1 MAAGKSHGETCPQG
15 FQYAL
20 IGHVGAT
27 PAQRGTMTPLM
38 RPLYHVADLKRLIN
52 PGIVAV
58 VGASETRG
66 SFGERTL
73 SNMAAFTGKVFAI
86 NPKYQTL
93 LGRPCVPSLADMPDS
108 PDCVVLCVARPM
120 VEGMIESAASV
131 QAGGVVVYA
140 SGFAETAKPDRVEA
154 QQRLVELAHHSGVR
168 VVGPNCVGLANT
180 RSGAGLN
187 FMPDYAGMGHRR
199 GPIGIVS
206 QSGALGYTVLQGM
219 QRGIGFSHY
228 LAAGNSCD
236 VDVCDFISYLA
247 EDDDTKAI
255 ICLLEGVK
263 DGAHFLEA
271 ARKARD
277 AGKPLIVY
285 KTGNSETSSKAAMS
299 HTGTMVGSAV
309 AYRTAFEDSGAI
321 AIDDLEAVLET
332 ASFFAK
338 TGAPTRGRG
347 VGILSTSG
355 GAAVICADKAEVHS
369 VELPALE
376 AKTAG
381 ALHEVVPD
389 FGSVANPSDLTAEVL
404 KTSETFGFCLDAFLN
419 DSNFSAL
426 VMPMIFAHASSSGA
440 RAPTIAEAA
449 ARTDRPLAVVW
460 MNEWY
465 QGPGSELLDAD
476 AKVCMFRSA
485 DRCFATLRAWFD
497 WHEGRG
503 RGHARSDRRSAPA
516 AEQAA
521 RAILSDARGRG
532 ATLSETD
539 SKRVLACYGI
549 AIPQEILARDPE
561 HAALAADRI
570 GCPVAVK
577 IVSPDILHKTEAGGV
592 RLGLSTPG
600 NAREAARNIL
610 ASAFRYAPEAKID
623 GISVQQMA
631 SPGVEMVLGI
641 KNDRQ
646 FGPLIATGLGG
657 IMVELLGDTAV
668 RLAPVDDQAARG
680 MLASLKGYTLLT
692 GFRGKPGL
700 DIDRLIDIICR
711 LSELA
716 DDLRDVVDQID
727 VNPVIVSSSG
737 AMATDALIV
746 CR

>member
-1 MAAGKSHGETCPQG
+1 
-15 FQYAL
+15 
-20 IGHVGAT
+20 
-27 PAQRGTMTPLM
+27 MTHST
-38 RPLYHVADLKRLIN
+38 RSLYSAADLTRLIN
-52 PGIVAV
+52 PGVVAV

-73 SNMAAFTGKVFAI
+73 SNMSAFSGKVFAI

-93 LGRPCVPSLADMPDS
+93 LGRPCVPSLADMPES

-120 VEGMIESAASV
+120 VEGMIEGAAAV
-131 QAGGVVVYA
+131 KAGGVIVYA
-140 SGFAETAKPDRVEA
+140 SGFAETAKPDRIEA
-154 QQRLVELAHHSGVR
+154 QQRVVELAHRTGVR

-187 FMPDYAGMGHRR
+187 FMPDYAGMGHKR

-219 QRGIGFSHY
+219 ERGIGFSHY

-255 ICLLEGVK
+255 VCLLEGVK
-263 DGAHFLEA
+263 SGGRFLTA

-277 AGKPLIVY
+277 AGKALIVY

-309 AYRTAFEDSGAI
+309 AYQTAIADTGAI

-338 TGAPTRGRG
+338 TKAPSNGRG

-355 GAAVICADKAEVHS
+355 GAAVICADKAEQHGVP
-369 VELPALE
+369 LPALE
-376 AKTAG
+376 ARTAS
-381 ALHEVVPD
+381 ALKEVVPD

-419 DSNFSAL
+419 DSGFSAL
-426 VMPMIFAHASSSGA
+426 VMPMIFAHSSSSGA
-440 RAPTIAEAA
+440 RAPTIVEAA

-476 AKVCMFRSA
+476 PKVCMFRSA
-485 DRCFATLRAWFD
+485 DRCFATLRAWLD
-497 WHEGRG
+497 WHEYRG
-503 RGHARSDRRSAPA
+503 RQADAERRLAVSAEP
-516 AEQAA
+516 AA
-521 RAILSDARGRG
+521 RAILSDAKRRGT
-532 ATLSETD
+532 TLSETE

-549 AIPQEILARDPE
+549 ATPKEILAGDPE
-561 HAALAADRI
+561 EAASASRQI
-570 GCPVAVK
+570 GGPVAIK

-592 RLGLSTPG
+592 RLGLSTPEDV
-600 NAREAARNIL
+600 RKAAEDIQ
-610 ASAFRYAPEAKID
+610 ASALRYAPQARID
-623 GISVQQMA
+623 GISVQQMVP
-631 SPGVEMVLGI
+631 PGVEIALGV

-646 FGPLIATGLGG
+646 FGPLIAAGLGG

-668 RLAPVDDQAARG
+668 RLAPVNGQTARA
-680 MLASLKGYTLLT
+680 MLASLKGRALLT
-692 GFRGKPGL
+692 GFRGKPGV
-700 DIDRLIDIICR
+700 DIDGLVDTICR

-716 DDLRDVVDQID
+716 HDLRDIVDQID
-727 VNPVIVSSSG
+727 INPVIAG
-737 AMATDALIV
+737 AGGVMAADALIV

>member
-1 MAAGKSHGETCPQG
+1 
-15 FQYAL
+15 
-20 IGHVGAT
+20 
-27 PAQRGTMTPLM
+27 MTSSM
-38 RPLYHVADLKRLIN
+38 RPLYNATDLKRLIDPN
-52 PGIVAV
+52 VVAV

-73 SNMAAFTGKVFAI
+73 SNMSAFSGKVFAV

-93 LGRPCVPSLADMPDS
+93 LGRPCVPSLADMPER
-108 PDCVVLCVARPM
+108 PDCVVLCVARQM
-120 VEGMIESAASV
+120 VESMIEAAAAAG
-131 QAGGVVVYA
+131 AGGVVVYA
-140 SGFAETAKPDRVEA
+140 SGFAETAKPDRIEA
-154 QQRLVELAHHSGVR
+154 QQRLIEVAHRTGVR

-219 QRGIGFSHY
+219 ERGIGFSHY

-247 EDDDTKAI
+247 ENDDTRSI
-255 ICLLEGVK
+255 VCLLEGVK
-263 DGAHFLEA
+263 DGDRFLSA

-277 AGKPLIVY
+277 ASKALIVY

-299 HTGTMVGSAV
+299 HTGTMVGSVV
-309 AYRTAFEDSGAI
+309 AYQAALAEVGAI
-321 AIDDLEAVLET
+321 ALDNLEAVLET

-338 TGAPTRGRG
+338 AGSPTRGRG

-355 GAAVICADKAEVHS
+355 GAAVICADKAEAHGVP
-369 VELPALE
+369 LPPLE
-376 AKTAG
+376 TRTAN

-419 DSNFSAL
+419 DSGFSAL

-440 RAPTIAEAA
+440 RAPTIVEAA

-476 AKVCMFRSA
+476 PKVCMFRSA
-485 DRCFATLRAWFD
+485 DRCFAALKAWFD
-497 WHEGRG
+497 WHEHRASH
-503 RGHARSDRRSAPA
+503 RTPAPRRSSPS
-516 AEQAA
+516 AELAA
-521 RAILSDARGRG
+521 RAILASAKAGG
-532 ATLSETD
+532 AALSETC
-539 SKRVLACYGI
+539 SKRVLDCYGI
-549 AIPQEILARDPE
+549 AIPREILASDPE
-561 HAALAADRI
+561 QAVRASREIGGAVAL
-570 GCPVAVK
+570 K
-577 IVSPDILHKTEAGGV
+577 IVSPDILHKTEAGGIK
-592 RLGLSTPG
+592 LGLSAPQDVS
-600 NAREAARNIL
+600 AAAPDIL
-610 ASAFRYAPEAKID
+610 ASARRYAPEARID
-623 GISVQQMA
+623 GVSVQQMVP
-631 SPGVEMVLGI
+631 PGIEIVLGV

-646 FGPLIATGLGG
+646 FGPLVAAGLGG
-657 IMVELLGDTAV
+657 IMVELLGDTQV
-668 RLAPVDDQAARG
+668 RLAPIDDQAARA
-680 MLASLKGYTLLT
+680 MLASLRGHALLT
-692 GFRGKPGL
+692 GFRGKPGI
-700 DIDRLIDIICR
+700 DIDGLVDIICR

-716 DDLRDVVDQID
+716 RDLRDVIDQID
-727 VNPVIVSSSG
+727 VNPVIASADG
-737 AMATDALIV
+737 AIAADALIV

>member
-1 MAAGKSHGETCPQG
+1 
-15 FQYAL
+15 
-20 IGHVGAT
+20 
-27 PAQRGTMTPLM
+27 MTHST
-38 RPLYHVADLKRLIN
+38 RSLYSAADLTRLIN
-52 PGIVAV
+52 PGVVAV

-73 SNMAAFTGKVFAI
+73 SNMSAFSGKVFAI

-93 LGRPCVPSLADMPDS
+93 LGRPCVPSLADMPES

-120 VEGMIESAASV
+120 VEGMIEGAAAV
-131 QAGGVVVYA
+131 KAGGVIVYA
-140 SGFAETAKPDRVEA
+140 SGFAETAKPDRIEA
-154 QQRLVELAHHSGVR
+154 QQRVVELAHRTGVR

-187 FMPDYAGMGHRR
+187 FMPDYAGMGHKR

-219 QRGIGFSHY
+219 ERGIGFSHY

-247 EDDDTKAI
+247 EDDETKAI
-255 ICLLEGVK
+255 VCLLEGVK
-263 DGAHFLEA
+263 SGGRFLTA

-277 AGKPLIVY
+277 AGKALIVY

-309 AYRTAFEDSGAI
+309 AYQTAIADTGAI

-338 TGAPTRGRG
+338 TKAPSNGRG

-355 GAAVICADKAEVHS
+355 GAAVICADKAEQHGVL
-369 VELPALE
+369 LPALE
-376 AKTAG
+376 ASTAS
-381 ALHEVVPD
+381 ALKQVVPD

-419 DSNFSAL
+419 DSGFSAL
-426 VMPMIFAHASSSGA
+426 VMPMIFAHSSSSGA
-440 RAPTIAEAA
+440 RAPTIVEAA

-476 AKVCMFRSA
+476 PKVCMFRSA
-485 DRCFATLRAWFD
+485 DRCFATLRAWLD
-497 WHEGRG
+497 WHEYRG
-503 RGHARSDRRSAPA
+503 RQADAERRSAVS
-516 AEQAA
+516 AEPAA
-521 RAILSDARGRG
+521 RAILSDAKRRGT
-532 ATLSETD
+532 TLSETE
-539 SKRVLACYGI
+539 SKRILACYGI
-549 AIPQEILARDPE
+549 ATPKEILARDPE
-561 HAALAADRI
+561 EAASASRRI
-570 GCPVAVK
+570 GGPVAVK

-592 RLGLSTPG
+592 RLGLSTPEDV
-600 NAREAARNIL
+600 RKAAEDIQ
-610 ASAFRYAPEAKID
+610 ASALRYAPQARID
-623 GISVQQMA
+623 GISVQQMVP
-631 SPGVEMVLGI
+631 PGVEIVLGV

-646 FGPLIATGLGG
+646 FGPLIAAGLGG

-668 RLAPVDDQAARG
+668 RLAPVNDQTARA
-680 MLASLKGYTLLT
+680 MLASLKGRALLT
-692 GFRGKPGL
+692 GFRGKPGV
-700 DIDRLIDIICR
+700 DIDGLVDTICR

-716 DDLRDVVDQID
+716 HDLRDVVDQID
-727 VNPVIVSSSG
+727 INPVIAG
-737 AMATDALIV
+737 ASRVMAADALIV

>member
-1 MAAGKSHGETCPQG
+1 MADPTTRA
-15 FQYAL
+15 
-20 IGHVGAT
+20 
-27 PAQRGTMTPLM
+27 
-38 RPLYHVADLKRLIN
+38 LYHHDDLRRLID
-52 PGIVAV
+52 PKIVAV

-86 NPKYQTL
+86 NPKYQSL
-93 LGRPCVPSLADMPDS
+93 LGRPCVPSLAEMPER
-108 PDCVVLCVARPM
+108 PDCVVLCVARTM
-120 VEGMIESAASV
+120 VEGMIESAAAAG
-131 QAGGVVVYA
+131 AGGVIVYA

-154 QQRLVELAHHSGVR
+154 QQRLIELAHRTGVR

-180 RSGAGLN
+180 GSGAGLN

-219 QRGIGFSHY
+219 ERGIGFSHY

-247 EDDDTKAI
+247 EDDDTRAI
-255 ICLLEGVK
+255 VCLLEGVK
-263 DGAHFLEA
+263 DGERFLQA

-277 AGKPLIVY
+277 AGKALIVY

-309 AYRTAFEDSGAI
+309 AYRTAFEDAGAI
-321 AIDDLEAVLET
+321 AVDDLEAVLET
-332 ASFFAK
+332 ACFMAK
-338 TGAPTRGRG
+338 TRAPTRGRG

-355 GAAVICADKAEVHS
+355 GAAVICADKAEAHGVP
-369 VELPALE
+369 LPALE
-376 AKTAG
+376 AKTAS

-419 DSNFSAL
+419 DSSFSAL

-440 RAPTIAEAA
+440 RAPTIVEAA
-449 ARTDRPLAVVW
+449 GRTDRPLAVVW

-465 QGPGSELLDAD
+465 QGPGSDVLDAD
-476 AKVCMFRSA
+476 PRVCMFRSA

-497 WHEGRG
+497 WHEGR
-503 RGHARSDRRSAPA
+503 ARRQTEAGRRSPLS
-516 AEQAA
+516 AEPAA
-521 RAILSDARGRG
+521 RAILSEARGHG
-532 ATLSETD
+532 AALSETD
-539 SKRVLACYGI
+539 SKRILACYGI
-549 AIPQEILARDPE
+549 PIPQEILARDPE
-561 HAALAADRI
+561 QAVLAANRI
-570 GCPVAVK
+570 GGPVAIK

-592 RLGLSTPG
+592 QLGLSTPE
-600 NAREAARNIL
+600 NVRDAAHNIL
-610 ASAFRYAPEAKID
+610 ASARRYAPEARID

-631 SPGVEMVLGI
+631 PSGVEIVLGV

-646 FGPLIATGLGG
+646 FGPLMAAGLGG

-668 RLAPVDDQAARG
+668 RLAPVNEETARA
-680 MLASLKGYTLLT
+680 MLGSLKGHALLS
-692 GFRGKPGL
+692 GFRGKPGV
-700 DIDRLIDIICR
+700 DIDGLVDTICR

-716 DDLRDVVDQID
+716 HDLRDVVDQID
-727 VNPVIVSSSG
+727 INPVIVSASG
-737 AMATDALIV
+737 VMAADALIV

>member
-1 MAAGKSHGETCPQG
+1 
-15 FQYAL
+15 
-20 IGHVGAT
+20 
-27 PAQRGTMTPLM
+27 MTSLM
-38 RPLYHVADLKRLIN
+38 RPLYHAADLKRLIN

-86 NPKYQTL
+86 NPKYQSL
-93 LGRPCVPSLADMPDS
+93 LGHPCVPSLADMPES

-120 VEGMIESAASV
+120 VEGMIERAAAV
-131 QAGGVVVYA
+131 KAGGVVVYA
-140 SGFAETAKPDRVEA
+140 SGFAETAKPDRIEA
-154 QQRLVELAHHSGVR
+154 QQRVVELAHRSGVR

-263 DGAHFLEA
+263 DGNHFLEA

-277 AGKPLIVY
+277 AGKALIVY

-338 TGAPTRGRG
+338 TGAPTCGRG

-355 GAAVICADKAEVHS
+355 GAAVICADKAEAHG

-376 AKTAG
+376 AKTAS
-381 ALHEVVPD
+381 ALYEVVPD

-419 DSNFSAL
+419 DSSFSAL

-440 RAPTIAEAA
+440 RAPTIVEAA
-449 ARTDRPLAVVW
+449 ARTGRPLAVVW

-465 QGPGSELLDAD
+465 QGPGSDLLDAD
-476 AKVCMFRSA
+476 ANVCMFRSA

-497 WHEGRG
+497 WHDGR
-503 RGHARSDRRSAPA
+503 DRRQPEANRRSPVSAT
-516 AEQAA
+516 QAA
-521 RAILSDARGRG
+521 RAILFEARGRG
-532 ATLSETD
+532 PALCETD
-539 SKRVLACYGI
+539 SKRILTCYGI
-549 AIPQEILARDPE
+549 AIPREIVAHDPE
-561 HAALAADRI
+561 QAALAAGKI
-570 GCPVAVK
+570 GGPVAVK

-592 RLGLSTPG
+592 RLGVSTPDD
-600 NAREAARNIL
+600 AREAARNIL
-610 ASAFRYAPEAKID
+610 ASAASYAPQARID

-631 SPGVEMVLGI
+631 PAGVALVLGV

-646 FGPLIATGLGG
+646 FGPLVAAGLGG
-657 IMVELLGDTAV
+657 IMVELLSDTAV
-668 RLAPVDDQAARG
+668 RLAPVGDQTARA
-680 MLASLKGYTLLT
+680 MLASLKGQALLT
-692 GFRGKPGL
+692 GFRGKPGVDVDGL
-700 DIDRLIDIICR
+700 VDTICR

-716 DDLRDVVDQID
+716 HDLSDVIDQID
-727 VNPVIVSSSG
+727 INPVIAG
-737 AMATDALIV
+737 AGGVMAADALIV

>member
-1 MAAGKSHGETCPQG
+1 
-15 FQYAL
+15 
-20 IGHVGAT
+20 
-27 PAQRGTMTPLM
+27 
-38 RPLYHVADLKRLIN
+38 
-52 PGIVAV
+52 
-58 VGASETRG
+58 
-66 SFGERTL
+66 
-73 SNMAAFTGKVFAI
+73 
-86 NPKYQTL
+86 
-93 LGRPCVPSLADMPDS
+93 
-108 PDCVVLCVARPM
+108 
-120 VEGMIESAASV
+120 
-131 QAGGVVVYA
+131 
-140 SGFAETAKPDRVEA
+140 
-154 QQRLVELAHHSGVR
+154 VELAHRSGVR

-263 DGAHFLEA
+263 DGNHFLEA

-277 AGKPLIVY
+277 AGKALIVY

-338 TGAPTRGRG
+338 TGAPTCGRG

-355 GAAVICADKAEVHS
+355 GAAVICADKAEAHG

-376 AKTAG
+376 AKTAS
-381 ALHEVVPD
+381 ALYEVVPD

-419 DSNFSAL
+419 DSSFSAL

-440 RAPTIAEAA
+440 RAPTIVEAA
-449 ARTDRPLAVVW
+449 ARTGRPLAVVW

-465 QGPGSELLDAD
+465 QGPGSDLLDAD
-476 AKVCMFRSA
+476 ANVCMFRSA

-497 WHEGRG
+497 WHDGR
-503 RGHARSDRRSAPA
+503 DRRQPEANRRSPVSAT
-516 AEQAA
+516 QAA
-521 RAILSDARGRG
+521 RAILFEARGRG
-532 ATLSETD
+532 PALCETD
-539 SKRVLACYGI
+539 SKRILTCYGI
-549 AIPQEILARDPE
+549 AIPREIVAHDPE
-561 HAALAADRI
+561 QAALAAGKI
-570 GCPVAVK
+570 GGPVAVK

-592 RLGLSTPG
+592 RLGVSTPDD
-600 NAREAARNIL
+600 AREAARNIL
-610 ASAFRYAPEAKID
+610 ASAASYAPQARID

-631 SPGVEMVLGI
+631 PAGVEIVLGV

-646 FGPLIATGLGG
+646 FGPLVAAGLGG
-657 IMVELLGDTAV
+657 IMVELLSDTAV
-668 RLAPVDDQAARG
+668 RLAPVGDQTARA
-680 MLASLKGYTLLT
+680 MLASLKGQALLT
-692 GFRGKPGL
+692 GFRGKPGVDVDGL
-700 DIDRLIDIICR
+700 VDTICR

-716 DDLRDVVDQID
+716 HDLKDVIDQID
-727 VNPVIVSSSG
+727 VNPVIAGPGGV
-737 AMATDALIV
+737 MAADALIV

>member
-1 MAAGKSHGETCPQG
+1 
-15 FQYAL
+15 
-20 IGHVGAT
+20 
-27 PAQRGTMTPLM
+27 MTSST
-38 RPLYHVADLKRLIN
+38 RPLYSAADLTRLIN
-52 PGIVAV
+52 PKIVAV

-73 SNMAAFTGKVFAI
+73 SNMSAFTGKVFAI

-93 LGRPCVPSLADMPDS
+93 LGRPCVPSLAEMPDS

-120 VEGMIESAASV
+120 VEGMIEAAGAV
-131 QAGGVVVYA
+131 RAGGVVVYA

-154 QQRLVELAHHSGVR
+154 QQRLIEVAHRTGVR

-219 QRGIGFSHY
+219 ERGIGFSHY

-255 ICLLEGVK
+255 VCLLEGVK
-263 DGAHFLEA
+263 DGGRFLGA

-277 AGKPLIVY
+277 AGKALIVY
-285 KTGNSETSSKAAMS
+285 KTGNSETSSHAAMS
-299 HTGTMVGSAV
+299 HTGTMVGSVV
-309 AYRTAFEDSGAI
+309 AYQTAIRDAGAI
-321 AIDDLEAVLET
+321 AIDNLEGVLET

-338 TGAPTRGRG
+338 TKAPASGRG

-355 GAAVICADKAEVHS
+355 GAAVICADKAEAHGVA
-369 VELPALE
+369 LPALE
-376 AKTAG
+376 AKTAT
-381 ALHEVVPD
+381 ALREVVPD

-404 KTSETFGFCLDAFLN
+404 KTSETFGFCLDAFMN
-419 DSNFSAL
+419 DAGFSAL

-440 RAPTIAEAA
+440 RAPTIIEAA

-476 AKVCMFRSA
+476 PKVCMFRSA

-497 WHEGRG
+497 WHAHRPHQQEQS
-503 RGHARSDRRSAPA
+503 ARKSLPSAEPA
-516 AEQAA
+516 ARVILEEA
-521 RAILSDARGRG
+521 RRRGT
-532 ATLSETD
+532 ALSEMD
-539 SKRVLACYGI
+539 SKRILACYGI
-549 AIPQEILARDPE
+549 ATPREILARD
-561 HAALAADRI
+561 AAEAEVAAGRI
-570 GCPVAVK
+570 GGTLAVK

-592 RLGLSTPG
+592 RLGLSGPDDV
-600 NAREAARNIL
+600 RQAAKDIL
-610 ASAFRYAPEAKID
+610 ASAARYAPQARID
-623 GISVQQMA
+623 GISVQQMVA
-631 SPGVEMVLGI
+631 PGVEIVLGI

-646 FGPLIATGLGG
+646 FGPLIAAGLGG

-668 RLAPVDDQAARG
+668 RLAPVSAPVARD
-680 MLASLKGYTLLT
+680 MLASLKGRALLT
-692 GFRGKPGL
+692 GFRGKPGVDMSAL
-700 DIDRLIDIICR
+700 VDIICR

-716 DDLRDVVDQID
+716 HDLHDLIDQID
-727 VNPVIVSSSG
+727 VNPVIASNSG
-737 AMATDALIV
+737 VVAADALIV

>member
-1 MAAGKSHGETCPQG
+1 
-15 FQYAL
+15 
-20 IGHVGAT
+20 
-27 PAQRGTMTPLM
+27 MTPST
-38 RPLYHVADLKRLIN
+38 RPLYNAADLERLIN
-52 PGIVAV
+52 PKVVAV

-93 LGRPCVPSLADMPDS
+93 LGRPCVPSLAEMPES

-120 VEGMIESAASV
+120 VEGMIEAAAAV
-131 QAGGVVVYA
+131 RAGGVVVYA
-140 SGFAETAKPDRVEA
+140 SGFAETAKPDRIEA
-154 QQRLVELAHHSGVR
+154 QQRVVELAQRTGVR

-219 QRGIGFSHY
+219 ERGVGFSHY

-255 ICLLEGVK
+255 VCLLEGVK
-263 DGAHFLEA
+263 DGDRFLGA

-277 AGKPLIVY
+277 AGKALIVY

-299 HTGTMVGSAV
+299 HTGTMVGSVV
-309 AYRTAFEDSGAI
+309 AYQTAIRDAGAI
-321 AIDDLEAVLET
+321 AVDNLEAVLET

-338 TGAPTRGRG
+338 TKAPANGRG

-355 GAAVICADKAEVHS
+355 GAAVICADKAEAHGVP
-369 VELPALE
+369 LPGLE
-376 AKTAG
+376 AKTST
-381 ALHEVVPD
+381 ALHQVVPD

-404 KTSETFGFCLDAFLN
+404 KTSETFGFCLDAFMN
-419 DSNFSAL
+419 DSSFSAL

-440 RAPTIAEAA
+440 RAPTIVEAA

-476 AKVCMFRSA
+476 PKVCMFRSA
-485 DRCFATLRAWFD
+485 DRCFATLRTWFD
-497 WHEGRG
+497 WHEL
-503 RGHARSDRRSAPA
+503 RSRPQEKGTRKSPASA
-516 AEQAA
+516 ERAA
-521 RAILSDARGRG
+521 RVILDEARGRG
-532 ATLSETD
+532 TTLSEMD
-539 SKRVLACYGI
+539 SKRILACYGI
-549 AIPQEILARDPE
+549 ATPKEILARDPAE
-561 HAALAADRI
+561 AAAAAGRI
-570 GCPVAVK
+570 GGGVAVK

-592 RLGLSTPG
+592 RLELSG
-600 NAREAARNIL
+600 ANDVRRAAEDIL
-610 ASAFRYAPEAKID
+610 ASATRYAPLARID
-623 GISVQQMA
+623 GISVQQMVP
-631 SPGVEMVLGI
+631 SGVEIVLGV

-646 FGPLIATGLGG
+646 FGPLIAAGLGG
-657 IMVELLGDTAV
+657 IMVELLGDTTV
-668 RLAPVDDQAARG
+668 RLAAVDDRIARE
-680 MLASLKGYTLLT
+680 MLASLKGRALLT
-692 GFRGKPGL
+692 GFRGKPGVDVEAL
-700 DIDRLIDIICR
+700 VDTICR

-716 DDLRDVVDQID
+716 HDLRDVVDQID
-727 VNPVIVSSSG
+727 INPVIASNGGVI
-737 AMATDALIV
+737 AADALIV

>member
-1 MAAGKSHGETCPQG
+1 MQ
-15 FQYAL
+15 L
-20 IGHVGAT
+20 
-27 PAQRGTMTPLM
+27 QRGKMTPST
-38 RPLYHVADLKRLIN
+38 RPLYGAADLKRLID
-52 PGIVAV
+52 PKIVAV

-73 SNMAAFTGKVFAI
+73 SNMSAFAGKVFAI
-86 NPKYQTL
+86 NPKYQSL
-93 LGRPCVPSLADMPDS
+93 LGRPCVPSLADMPES

-120 VEGMIESAASV
+120 VEGMIEAAAAAG
-131 QAGGVVVYA
+131 AGGVIVYA

-154 QQRLVELAHHSGVR
+154 QQRVVDRARRSGVR

-219 QRGIGFSHY
+219 ERGIGFSHY

-247 EDDDTKAI
+247 ENDDTKAI

-263 DGAHFLEA
+263 DGDRFLGA
-271 ARKARD
+271 ARRARD
-277 AGKPLIVY
+277 AGKALIVY

-299 HTGTMVGSAV
+299 HTGTMVGSVV
-309 AYRTAFEDSGAI
+309 AYQTAFEDAGAI
-321 AIDDLEAVLET
+321 ALDDLEAVLET
-332 ASFFAK
+332 ACFMAK
-338 TGAPTRGRG
+338 TKSPSSGRG
-347 VGILSTSG
+347 IGILSTSG
-355 GAAVICADKAEVHS
+355 GAAVICADKAEQHGIP
-369 VELPALE
+369 LPALE
-376 AKTAG
+376 PRTAS

-419 DSNFSAL
+419 DSSFSAL

-440 RAPTIAEAA
+440 RAPTIVEAA

-476 AKVCMFRSA
+476 PKVCMFRSA

-497 WHEGRG
+497 WHERRG
-503 RGHARSDRRSAPA
+503 RRKSEPQRRSPPS

-521 RAILSDARGRG
+521 RAILAG
-532 ATLSETD
+532 AMSRATALSETD

-549 AIPQEILARDPE
+549 AIPQEILAPDPGQ
-561 HAALAADRI
+561 AALASSRI
-570 GCPVAVK
+570 GGQVAIK

-592 RLGLSTPG
+592 RLGLSTSDDV
-600 NAREAARNIL
+600 RKAAEDIL
-610 ASAFRYAPEAKID
+610 ASALRYAPRARID
-623 GISVQQMA
+623 GISVQQMVP
-631 SPGVEMVLGI
+631 SGVEIVLGV
-641 KNDRQ
+641 KNDHQ
-646 FGPLIATGLGG
+646 FGPLIAAGLGG

-668 RLAPVDDQAARG
+668 RLAPVSEQTARA
-680 MLASLKGYTLLT
+680 MLESLKGHALLT
-692 GFRGKPGL
+692 GFRGKPGVDVDAL
-700 DIDRLIDIICR
+700 VDTICR

-716 DDLRDVVDQID
+716 HDLRDIIDQID
-727 VNPVIVSSSG
+727 VNPVIAG
-737 AMATDALIV
+737 ANGVMAADALIV

>member
-1 MAAGKSHGETCPQG
+1 M
-15 FQYAL
+15 
-20 IGHVGAT
+20 
-27 PAQRGTMTPLM
+27 MTSSM
-38 RPLYHVADLKRLIN
+38 RPLYNAVDLKRLID
-52 PGIVAV
+52 PKVVAV

-73 SNMAAFTGKVFAI
+73 SNMSGFSGKVFAI

-93 LGRPCVPSLADMPDS
+93 LGRPCVPSLAELPER
-108 PDCVVLCVARPM
+108 PDCVVLCVARQM
-120 VEGMIESAASV
+120 VESMIKAAAAAG
-131 QAGGVVVYA
+131 AGGVVVYA
-140 SGFAETAKPDRVEA
+140 SGFAETAKPDRIEA
-154 QQRLVELAHHSGVR
+154 QERLIEVAHRTGVR

-219 QRGIGFSHY
+219 ERGIGFSHY

-247 EDDDTKAI
+247 ENDDTRSI

-263 DGAHFLEA
+263 DGDRFLSA

-277 AGKPLIVY
+277 AGKALIVY

-299 HTGTMVGSAV
+299 HTGTMVGSVV
-309 AYRTAFEDSGAI
+309 AYQAALAEVGAI
-321 AIDDLEAVLET
+321 ALDNLEAVLET

-338 TGAPTRGRG
+338 AGAPTRGRG

-355 GAAVICADKAEVHS
+355 GAAVICADKAEAHGVP
-369 VELPALE
+369 LPSLE
-376 AKTAG
+376 ARTAS

-419 DSNFSAL
+419 DSGFSAL

-440 RAPTIAEAA
+440 RAPTIVEAA
-449 ARTDRPLAVVW
+449 SRTDRPLAVVW

-476 AKVCMFRSA
+476 PKVCMFRSA
-485 DRCFATLRAWFD
+485 DRCFAALKAWFD
-497 WHEGRG
+497 WHEHRASH
-503 RGHARSDRRSAPA
+503 RTPAPRRSSLS
-516 AEQAA
+516 AELAA
-521 RAILSDARGRG
+521 RGILSSAKASG
-532 ATLSETD
+532 AALSETD
-539 SKRVLACYGI
+539 SKRVLDCYGI
-549 AIPQEILARDPE
+549 AIPREILAGDPE
-561 HAALAADRI
+561 QAVRASREI
-570 GCPVAVK
+570 GGPVALK

-592 RLGLSTPG
+592 KLGLSTPQDVS
-600 NAREAARNIL
+600 AAAADIL
-610 ASAFRYAPEAKID
+610 ASAKRYAPQARID
-623 GISVQQMA
+623 GVSVQQMVP
-631 SPGVEMVLGI
+631 PGIEIVLGV

-646 FGPLIATGLGG
+646 FGPLVAAGLGG
-657 IMVELLGDTAV
+657 IMVELLGDTQV
-668 RLAPVDDQAARG
+668 RLAPVDDQAARA
-680 MLASLKGYTLLT
+680 MLASLRGHALLT
-692 GFRGKPGL
+692 GFRGKPGI

-716 DDLRDVVDQID
+716 HDLRDVIDQID
-727 VNPVIVSSSG
+727 VNPVIASADG
-737 AMATDALIV
+737 AIAADALIV

>member
-1 MAAGKSHGETCPQG
+1 MTSTTAR
-15 FQYAL
+15 AL
-20 IGHVGAT
+20 YPHD
-27 PAQRGTMTPLM
+27 
-38 RPLYHVADLKRLIN
+38 DLRRLID
-52 PGIVAV
+52 PRVVAI

-73 SNMAAFTGKVFAI
+73 SNLSAFTGKVYAI
-86 NPKYQTL
+86 NPKYQNL
-93 LGRPCVPSLADMPDS
+93 LGRPCVPALSEMPES

-120 VEGMIESAASV
+120 VEDMIKSAAAV
-131 QAGGVVVYA
+131 KAGGVIVYA
-140 SGFAETAKPDRVEA
+140 SGFAETSKPDRIEA
-154 QQRLVELAHHSGVR
+154 QQRLLQLSQNSGVR

-247 EDDDTKAI
+247 EDEDTKSI

-263 DGAHFLEA
+263 DGARFLA
-271 ARKARD
+271 AAGKARG
-277 AGKPLIVY
+277 AGKALIVY

-299 HTGTMVGSAV
+299 HTGTMVGSVV
-309 AYRTAFEDSGAI
+309 AYQTAIRDAGAI
-321 AIDDLEAVLET
+321 AVDNLEAVLET

-338 TGAPTRGRG
+338 TKAPTKGRG

-355 GAAVICADKAEVHS
+355 GAAVICADKAEAHDIP
-369 VELPALE
+369 LPTLE
-376 AKTAG
+376 AKTAS

-404 KTSETFGFCLDAFLN
+404 KTSETFGFCLDAFTN
-419 DSNFSAL
+419 DSGFSAL

-440 RAPTIAEAA
+440 RVPAIVEAA

-476 AKVCMFRSA
+476 PKVCMFRSA
-485 DRCFATLRAWFD
+485 DRCFATLRAWLD

-503 RGHARSDRRSAPA
+503 HQQGELKRRSDPSAEP
-516 AEQAA
+516 AA
-521 RAILSDARGRG
+521 RAILSEAAGRG
-532 ATLSETD
+532 KALSETD
-539 SKRVLACYGI
+539 SKRILACYGI
-549 AIPQEILARDPE
+549 AIPREILARDPE
-561 HAALAADRI
+561 QAALAAGRI
-570 GCPVAVK
+570 GGPVAIKV
-577 IVSPDILHKTEAGGV
+577 VSPDILHKTEAGGV
-592 RLGLSTPG
+592 RLGLSTPE
-600 NAREAARNIL
+600 NVREAAKNIF
-610 ASAFRYAPEAKID
+610 ASALRFAPQARID
-623 GISVQQMA
+623 GVSVQQMA
-631 SPGVEMVLGI
+631 PSGTEIVLGI

-646 FGPLIATGLGG
+646 FGPLIAAGLGG
-657 IMVELLGDTAV
+657 IMVELLADTAV
-668 RLAPVDDQAARG
+668 RLAPVYDQTARE
-680 MLASLKGYTLLT
+680 MLASLKGHALLT
-692 GFRGKPGL
+692 GFRGRPGV
-700 DIDRLIDIICR
+700 DIDALVETICR

-716 DDLRDVVDQID
+716 HDLRDVIDQID
-727 VNPVIVSSSG
+727 VNPLIASTNGVL
-737 AMATDALIV
+737 AADALIV

>member
-1 MAAGKSHGETCPQG
+1 MTHSTR
-15 FQYAL
+15 AL
-20 IGHVGAT
+20 YGAD
-27 PAQRGTMTPLM
+27 
-38 RPLYHVADLKRLIN
+38 DLKRLIN
-52 PGIVAV
+52 PGTVAI

-93 LGRPCVPSLADMPDS
+93 LGRPCVPSLAEMPES

-120 VEGMIESAASV
+120 VESMIEAAAAV
-131 QAGGVVVYA
+131 KAGGVVVYA
-140 SGFAETAKPDRVEA
+140 SGFAETGKPDRIEA
-154 QQRLVELAHHSGVR
+154 QQRLVELAQRSGVR

-219 QRGIGFSHY
+219 ERGIGFSHY

-236 VDVCDFISYLA
+236 VDVCDFVSYLA
-247 EDDDTKAI
+247 EDDDTRAI

-263 DGAHFLEA
+263 DGDRFLTA

-277 AGKPLIVY
+277 AGKALIVY

-309 AYRTAFEDSGAI
+309 AYRTAFADAGAI
-321 AIDDLEAVLET
+321 PVDDLESVLET

-338 TGAPTRGRG
+338 TAAPTRGRG

-355 GAAVICADKAEVHS
+355 GAAVICADKAESHGVP
-369 VELPALE
+369 LPVLE
-376 AKTAG
+376 ARTAS

-419 DSNFSAL
+419 DAGFSAV

-440 RAPTIAEAA
+440 RAPTIVEAA

-476 AKVCMFRSA
+476 PRVCMFRSA

-497 WHEGRG
+497 WHEGRQ
-503 RGHARSDRRSAPA
+503 RRPAEARRRSPA
-516 AEQAA
+516 SAEQAA
-521 RAILSDARGRG
+521 RAILSVASSRG
-532 ATLSETD
+532 AAMSETD
-539 SKRVLACYGI
+539 SKRILAGYGI
-549 AIPQEILARDPE
+549 AIPEEIVARDPE
-561 HAALAADRI
+561 QAALAAGRI
-570 GCPVAVK
+570 GCPVAIK
-577 IVSPDILHKTEAGGV
+577 IVSPDIPHKTEAGGV
-592 RLGLSTPG
+592 RLGLSTPE
-600 NAREAARNIL
+600 NVREAARNIL
-610 ASAFRYAPEAKID
+610 ASVLRYAPEAKID

-631 SPGVEMVLGI
+631 PSGVEIVLGV

-646 FGPLIATGLGG
+646 FGPLVAAGLGG

-668 RLAPVDDQAARG
+668 RLAPVDEQTART
-680 MLASLKGYTLLT
+680 MLASLKGHALLT
-692 GFRGKPGL
+692 GFRGRPGV
-700 DIDRLIDIICR
+700 DIDGLVDTICR

-716 DDLRDVVDQID
+716 HDLRDIVDQID

-737 AMATDALIV
+737 AIAADALIV